1 MVNKLHWPQ
10 NSPQRFDSSV
20 AVSREWAMRDLS
32 GCAFDTVNAGSAAV
46 TGGQRVAHGVTVV
59 ILR

>member
-1 MVNKLHWPQ
+1 MGVGDEGLE
-10 NSPQRFDSSV
+10 R
-20 AVSREWAMRDLS
+20 